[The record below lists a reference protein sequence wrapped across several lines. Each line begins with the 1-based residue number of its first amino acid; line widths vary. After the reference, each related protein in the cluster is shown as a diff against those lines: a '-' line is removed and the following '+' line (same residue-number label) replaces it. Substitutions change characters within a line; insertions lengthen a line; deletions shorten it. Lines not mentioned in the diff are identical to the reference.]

1 MSREFNI
8 DYVFSFIPKMLS
20 YLHITLFIVASS
32 LVLGLIIGLLVALP
46 RMYNIPFFKRVSQ
59 VYVSFFRGTPILI
72 QLFLVYYGLPELLK
86 LVDINSSRWDVL
98 WFAVATYA
106 LNSGAFIS
114 EIIRSGVEAVD
125 RGQIEAAQSVGMSG
139 YQTFTRIIMPQALAV
154 VVPVF
159 SNLVIG
165 NLKDTSLAFTIGAM
179 EMTGKSQ
186 TLGSATQ
193 HFVETYIALSL
204 IYLVISLILQKL
216 FKVLENALLRH
227 EHRDTVH
234 KEPEKRKSFVV
245 RYLRSPRLSKGGKGI

>member
-46 RMYNIPFFKRVSQ
+46 RMYNIPFLKRVSQ

-154 VVPVF
+154 VIPVF

-216 FKVLENALLRH
+216 FKMLENTLLRH
-227 EHRDTVH
+227 EHRDAVQ
-234 KEPEKRKSFVV
+234 KEPEERKSFVV